1 MWIGPRQDLT
11 PAARCMG
18 ALLAIQQPLPGC
30 CNCNRAWLQLQRRG
44 VRRWEGG
51 VGGAL
56 CDVLARPEGA
66 LQIAVRTRP
75 SAPRA

>member
-11 PAARCMG
+11 PAACCMS
-18 ALLAIQQPLPGC
+18 ALLAIQQPLPC
-30 CNCNRAWLQLQRRG
+30 CCVCNRAWLQLQRRG

-51 VGGAL
+51 VGGAPR
-56 CDVLARPEGA
+56 DFLARPEGA
-66 LQIAVRTRP
+66 LQIAVRTGP